1 MTLRGPNQED
11 VRKLNAEINQILN
24 QQHLIT
30 AAAITTFG
38 VVLAWLMPRQGTQ
51 PGGGSPLYVILGA
64 FLLLLLLFLLFLWAD
79 ALTGI
84 VRTYGEYLAAH
95 DQSGWE
101 MDLRQYRERFFYFG
115 YGRIQSV
122 VFSALGIL
130 AALFPVYLYGI
141 RRLWH
146 EHPRLTL
153 ELYLALAVYLAVVIA
168 RGMLEWPDRAKRE

>member
-1 MTLRGPNQED
+1 MTLRGPSQED

-38 VVLAWLMPRQGTQ
+38 VVLAWLMPRQGAQ
-51 PGGGSPLYVILGA
+51 PTGSPLYVLLGA

-84 VRTYGEYLAAH
+84 VYTYGEYLAMQ

-101 MDLRQYRERFFYFG
+101 VDWRRYREKFFH
-115 YGRIQSV
+115 
-122 VFSALGIL
+122 L
-130 AALFPVYLYGI
+130 
-141 RRLWH
+141 
-146 EHPRLTL
+146 
-153 ELYLALAVYLAVVIA
+153 
-168 RGMLEWPDRAKRE
+168 